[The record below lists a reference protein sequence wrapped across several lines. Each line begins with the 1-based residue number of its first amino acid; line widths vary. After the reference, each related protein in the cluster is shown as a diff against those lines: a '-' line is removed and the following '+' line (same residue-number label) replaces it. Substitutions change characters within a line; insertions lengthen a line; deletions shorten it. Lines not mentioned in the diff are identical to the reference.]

1 MTQKTPMIAV
11 RYLKKALNK
20 NQSVIDTSINDSKKF
35 LKPILLGLFILWT
48 ADFFIKIAL
57 DKHLSLDGVNYFY
70 HILQHEGFANI
81 AWSRR
86 YTEYLTEWPLVLSVT
101 LGLSDIPALSK
112 IFGLGIFFP
121 YLLSFG
127 LCWLITDEED
137 RALLL
142 FPLASFVGFNLLSD
156 YDVIADHHVIAVMTW
171 PIMLLLVKHRPLE
184 WREGLLLWVLIFAY
198 SRMYETAVLNAFLF
212 SMVLIFRISRFKIR
226 REIII
231 CGAALILLA
240 IVMYISIQ
248 YIVNPRSPTNRG
260 AFLDSILV
268 NQRNWEA
275 MATNSFLGM
284 FFLGWLISDRW
295 HSVKNILFGLALVP
309 IAAYVLA
316 RFMHS
321 DYAIT
326 AHLSFSSRTLV
337 AVVIPGLLIACALI
351 GALRNRLTLI
361 GLASFTLM
369 FVSMVSFNLYD
380 LRYWNE
386 VKNEFVELSSSEQM
400 FISVDETALAEPT
413 LELRHHRWS
422 WNNPL
427 LSLVWS
433 GGCVR
438 TVVLNSEQGPQGPF
452 DPRKKLVLKR
462 YLEYDK
468 RFRDI
473 DNGIRTCS
481 KKG

>member
-1 MTQKTPMIAV
+1 MSTIRQLTETTSGDESIA
-11 RYLKKALNK
+11 
-20 NQSVIDTSINDSKKF
+20 DTSTKVPGKF
-35 LKPILLGLFILWT
+35 LTPIVLGLFIVWT
-48 ADFFIKIAL
+48 VDFVIKFAL
-57 DKHLSLDGVNYFY
+57 DKHFSLDGVNYFF
-70 HILQHEGFANI
+70 HILQNEGFANI

-86 YTEYLTEWPLVLSVT
+86 YTEYLTEWPLVLSLE
-101 LGLSDIPALSK
+101 LGLSDIPLLSK
-112 IFGLGIFFP
+112 IFGLGIYFP

-127 LCWLITDEED
+127 LCWLITDRGD

-156 YDVIADHHVIAVMTW
+156 YDVIADHHVLAVMTW
-171 PIMLLLVKHRPLE
+171 PIMLLLIKHRPLE
-184 WREGLLLWVLIFAY
+184 WQEGLLLWILVFAY

-212 SMVLIFRISRFKIR
+212 SLILITRMSCFKVR
-226 REIII
+226 REMII
-231 CGAALILLA
+231 CGVGLALFAVVL
-240 IVMYISIQ
+240 YISIQ
-248 YIVNPRSPTNRG
+248 YIVSPRSPTNRG

-275 MATNSFLGM
+275 VATNSFLGI
-284 FFLGWLISDRW
+284 FFLGWLIRDRW
-295 HSVKNILFGLALVP
+295 DLVKNIVFGLALVP
-309 IAAYVLA
+309 IVAYVLA
-316 RFMHS
+316 RFMHP
-321 DYAIT
+321 DYAVT
-326 AHLSFSSRTLV
+326 AYLSFSSRTLV
-337 AVVIPGLLIACALI
+337 AIVVPGLLIACALI
-351 GALRNRLTLI
+351 GALRSRLTLI

-369 FVSMVSFNLYD
+369 FVVMVGFNLYD
-380 LRYWNE
+380 LRHWNE
-386 VKNEFVELSSSEQM
+386 VKKEFVELSSSEQM
-400 FISVDETALAEPT
+400 FINIEETALADPS

-452 DPRKKLVLKR
+452 DPRKQLVLKR
-462 YLEYDK
+462 YLEYDE

-473 DNGIRTCS
+473 DTGVRTCS

>member
-1 MTQKTPMIAV
+1 MIAV
-11 RYLKKALNK
+11 RYLIILLKR
-20 NQSVIDTSINDSKKF
+20 NQWVADTSTKVPEKV
-35 LKPILLGLFILWT
+35 LTPILLGLFIVWT
-48 ADFFIKIAL
+48 VDFIIKLAF
-57 DKHLSLDGVNYFY
+57 DKHLSLDGVNYFFQ
-70 HILQHEGFANI
+70 ILQNEGFAKI

-86 YTEYLTEWPLVLSVT
+86 YTEYLTEWPLVLSVA
-101 LGLSDIPALSK
+101 LGLGDIPFLTK
-112 IFGLGIFFP
+112 VFGLGIFFP

-127 LCWLITDEED
+127 LCWLITDQD
-137 RALLL
+137 SRALLL

-156 YDVIADHHVIAVMTW
+156 YDVIADHHVLAVMTW

-184 WREGLLLWVLIFAY
+184 WPEGLLLWVLIFTY

-212 SMVLIFRISRFKIR
+212 SLMLVIRISCFKMR

-231 CGAALILLA
+231 CGVALMLFA
-240 IVMYISIQ
+240 VVVYISIQ

-275 MATNSFLGM
+275 VATNSFLGM
-284 FFLGWLISDRW
+284 FFIGWLISDRW
-295 HSVKNILFGLALVP
+295 NSVKNIVFGLALVP
-309 IAAYVLA
+309 IVVYVLA
-316 RFMHS
+316 RFMYP

-326 AHLSFSSRTLV
+326 AHLSFSSRTLI

-351 GALRNRLTLI
+351 GTLRSRLTLT
-361 GLASFTLM
+361 GLASFSLM
-369 FVSMVSFNLYD
+369 FVVMLGFNLYD

-386 VKNEFVELSSSEQM
+386 VKDEFVALSKSEQM
-400 FISVDETALAEPT
+400 FINIDETALADPS

-452 DPRKKLVLKR
+452 DPRKQLVLKR
-462 YLEYDK
+462 YLEYDE

-473 DNGIRTCS
+473 DTGIRTCS

>member
-1 MTQKTPMIAV
+1 MNSSAPLPPRALCLIPPARETIVSICFFALFLIWCVAFAV
-11 RYLKKALNK
+11 
-20 NQSVIDTSINDSKKF
+20 
-35 LKPILLGLFILWT
+35 
-48 ADFFIKIAL
+48 KIYF
-57 DKHLSLDGVNYFY
+57 DKHLSLDGVNYFF
-70 HILQHEGFANI
+70 HVLQNEGFANI

-86 YTEYLTEWPLVLSVT
+86 YTEYLTEWPLVLCVW
-101 LGLSDIPALSK
+101 LGMTNIDYLTK
-112 IFGLGIFFP
+112 IFGGGIFFP

-127 LCWLITDEED
+127 LCWLITDQED

-156 YDVIADHHVIAVMTW
+156 YDVIADHHVLAVMTW

-184 WREGLLLWVLIFAY
+184 WPEGLLLWVLIFTY

-212 SMVLIFRISRFKIR
+212 SLMLVIRISCFKMR

-231 CGAALILLA
+231 CGVALMLFA
-240 IVMYISIQ
+240 VVVYISIQ

-275 MATNSFLGM
+275 VATNSFLGM
-284 FFLGWLISDRW
+284 FFIGWLISDRW
-295 HSVKNILFGLALVP
+295 NSVKNIVFGLALVP
-309 IAAYVLA
+309 IVVYVLA
-316 RFMHS
+316 RFMYP

-326 AHLSFSSRTLV
+326 AHLSFSSRTLI

-351 GALRNRLTLI
+351 GTLRSRLTLT
-361 GLASFTLM
+361 GLASFSLM
-369 FVSMVSFNLYD
+369 FVVMLGFNLYD

-386 VKNEFVELSSSEQM
+386 VKDEFVALSKSEQM
-400 FISVDETALAEPT
+400 FINIDETALADPS

-452 DPRKKLVLKR
+452 DPRRKLVLKR

-468 RFRDI
+468 RFRII
-473 DNGIRTCS
+473 DTGIRTCS
-481 KKG
+481 KKS

>member
-1 MTQKTPMIAV
+1 MSTIRQLTETTSGDESIA
-11 RYLKKALNK
+11 
-20 NQSVIDTSINDSKKF
+20 DTSTKVPGKF
-35 LKPILLGLFILWT
+35 LTPIVLGLFIVWT
-48 ADFFIKIAL
+48 VDFVIKLAL
-57 DKHLSLDGVNYFY
+57 DKHLSLDGVNYFF
-70 HILQHEGFANI
+70 HILQNEGFANI

-86 YTEYLTEWPLVLSVT
+86 YTEYLTEWPLVLSVA
-101 LGLSDIPALSK
+101 LGLSDIPSLTK
-112 IFGLGIFFP
+112 VFGLGIFFP

-127 LCWLITDEED
+127 LCWLITGQED

-142 FPLASFVGFNLLSD
+142 FPLASFIGFNLLSD
-156 YDVIADHHVIAVMTW
+156 YDVIADHHVLAIMTW

-212 SMVLIFRISRFKIR
+212 SLILITRISCFKVR
-226 REIII
+226 RETII
-231 CGAALILLA
+231 CGVALALFA
-240 IVMYISIQ
+240 VVVYISIQ

-260 AFLDSILV
+260 AFLDSVLV

-275 MATNSFLGM
+275 VATNCFLGI
-284 FFLGWLISDRW
+284 FFLGWLISNRW
-295 HSVKNILFGLALVP
+295 KSVKNTVFGLALVP
-309 IAAYVLA
+309 ILAYALA
-316 RFMHS
+316 RFMHP
-321 DYAIT
+321 DYALT

-337 AVVIPGLLIACALI
+337 VVVIPGLLIACALI
-351 GALRNRLTLI
+351 GTLRSRLTSI
-361 GLASFTLM
+361 GLTSFTLM
-369 FVSMVSFNLYD
+369 FVAMVSFNLYD
-380 LRYWNE
+380 LRHWNA
-386 VKNEFVELSSSEQM
+386 VKREFVELSNSGQM
-400 FISVDETALAEPT
+400 FINIDETKLADPS

-452 DPRKKLVLKR
+452 DPRKQLVLKR

-468 RFRDI
+468 RFRAI
-473 DNGIRTCS
+473 DSGVRACS
-481 KKG
+481 KDS